1 MHAHPIAHF
10 PKSLEKGRRAVKQR
24 ALNGDIGECPT
35 NGRPV
40 RSACESE
47 QCIVTHT
54 HERTLQKANHRD
66 VVGRVANRTQRKD
79 TVEHGAIVP
88 ETFRPQQ
95 VCRHSS
101 VIERLYIA
109 LYIAP
114 AGEQNRDITVWR
126 AVGCHLCDAPCDRRS
141 LEIPHVGGA
150 PRLFS
155 ISTRRYEQEL
165 HRPITLCLLR
175 PRRQRL
181 VVHLE
186 FTPLPRTGTAQH
198 APDRMVHHAED
209 RRLTAKIV
217 TEWKHHASPIPKPRG
232 YRVPERHIG
241 AAEAVNALF
250 WIAHED
256 DTCRGWIVV

>member
-1 MHAHPIAHF
+1 MYAHPIAQF
-10 PKSLEKGRRAVKQR
+10 PKSLENCRRAVKKR
-24 ALNGDIGECPT
+24 AFNGDIGECLT

-40 RSACESE
+40 RSACEGE

-79 TVEHGAIVP
+79 TVKHGAIFP
-88 ETFRPQQ
+88 EPFRPQQ
-95 VCRHSS
+95 VCRHSNLF
-101 VIERLYIA
+101 ECLYIA
-109 LYIAP
+109 LYISP

-126 AVGCHLCDAPCDRRS
+126 SVGRHLCDAPRDSRGLKRAHGLGVRCLLSFLILR
-141 LEIPHVGGA
+141 H
-150 PRLFS
+150 
-155 ISTRRYEQEL
+155 EQEL
-165 HRPITLCLLR
+165 HRTITLGLLR
-175 PRRQRL
+175 PRYQRL
-181 VVHLE
+181 VVDFEL
-186 FTPLPRTGTAQH
+186 TPLPAKGIPQR

-209 RRLTAKIV
+209 RRLTAEIV
-217 TEWKHHASPIPKPRG
+217 AEWKHHASPIPKPRG

-250 WIAHED
+250 WIAHKD